1 MLHSTLAILLYLFI
15 NDPIAT
21 WLYFTTLYYGSTSLH
36 SILSLLNST
45 LLCYLFHRYMCVY
58 FTPLYS
64 TMALASTL
72 LHSTTALLSSITLYL
87 DSTLYYHRGSTW
99 FYFTVLHS
107 TTAILVSPWLY
118 HTLLYSGSNSLYRIT
133 LLISTMALYFHQ
145 LHSTLIG
152 YTWFYFTIYTT
163 FYHGYHCV
171 HLILLHTLN
180 NGSTSLCCTV
190 ATMALLYSTKF
201 YHDSSWFYL
210 TTCTTFHI
218 GSTWFYFTVL
228 HSIKVLLDSTLLHY
242 FLYFTLHST
251 LAVLDSTLFY
261 YSTFSHG
268 YTCIYL
274 TLLHP
279 KMALLDSILV

>member
-36 SILSLLNST
+36 STLSLLNST

-99 FYFTVLHS
+99 FYFTVLYS

-133 LLISTMALYFHQ
+133 LLISTMALY
-145 LHSTLIG
+145 
-152 YTWFYFTIYTT
+152 T
-163 FYHGYHCV
+163 FINY
-171 HLILLHTLN
+171 
-180 NGSTSLCCTV
+180 
-190 ATMALLYSTKF
+190 
-201 YHDSSWFYL
+201 
-210 TTCTTFHI
+210 
-218 GSTWFYFTVL
+218 
-228 HSIKVLLDSTLLHY
+228 
-242 FLYFTLHST
+242 TLH
-251 LAVLDSTLFY
+251 
-261 YSTFSHG
+261 
-268 YTCIYL
+268 
-274 TLLHP
+274 
-279 KMALLDSILV
+279 